1 LSDINA
7 IFAKLKAGNIRGR
20 MVLDLAM
27 PILTYGQKAES
38 AFVGV

>member
-1 LSDINA
+1 M
-7 IFAKLKAGNIRGR
+7 AGNIRGR

-27 PILTYGQKAES
+27 PILLSRQKAES